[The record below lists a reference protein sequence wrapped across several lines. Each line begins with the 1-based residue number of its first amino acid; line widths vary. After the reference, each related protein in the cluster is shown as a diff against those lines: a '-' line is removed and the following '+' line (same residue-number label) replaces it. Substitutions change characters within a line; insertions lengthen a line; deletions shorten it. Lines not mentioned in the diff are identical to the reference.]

1 MNSVAQQVLG
11 VHSEESGEN
20 LGVCRKAQGKMQL
33 DLDSVKSAF
42 VLMADVSYQRLLL
55 QQAYKKHQAWLADGE
70 FRVNA
75 PCGS

>member
-1 MNSVAQQVLG
+1 M
-11 VHSEESGEN
+11 
-20 LGVCRKAQGKMQL
+20 CRKAQGKMQL

-42 VLMADVSYQRLLL
+42 VLMADVSYQRLLV